1 MNTNE
6 KFTFNAPDASAQ
18 SVPEDVRLHASIV
31 SELHDTF
38 KRKNHD
44 YGNSFSELY
53 AEVGMPYAYGHLKE
67 KLNRV
72 KSLMNDKA
80 QVEGESI
87 DDSLLDLANYAIL
100 TVMEHRRKQNH

>member
-1 MNTNE
+1 MNTEDNS
-6 KFTFNAPDASAQ
+6 KFAFASQGQQPQ
-18 SVPEDVRLHASIV
+18 SVPDDIRVHAAIV
-31 SELHDTF
+31 GELHDTF

-44 YGNSFSELY
+44 YGNSFSGLY

-72 KSLMNDKA
+72 KSLMNDTA
-80 QVEGESI
+80 QVEGESM

-100 TVMEHRRKQNH
+100 TVMDHRRRQ

>member
-1 MNTNE
+1 MYANE
-6 KFTFNAPDASAQ
+6 KFTLNAQEAPVQ
-18 SVPEDVRLHASIV
+18 SVPEDVRLHAAIV
-31 SELHDTF
+31 GELHDTF

-53 AEVGMPYAYGHLKE
+53 AEVGIPYAYGHLKE

-72 KSLMNDKA
+72 KSLMSDKA
-80 QVEGESI
+80 QVEGESM